1 MSHVDDGTLHAYLDG
16 ELSAVEAARLDAH
29 LAECAA
35 CRARL
40 QEERALIERA
50 AQLLGHA
57 APPERAA
64 PPLHRLRRRPRVVV
78 PLAWAATVALALVT
92 GWYARGDLGRTMG
105 DGGRGTGD
113 KSFNTIAEDATPA
126 ATPEGERD
134 GAGTRTNASAPSAR
148 ARADRP
154 EEPAAGADRVEQRV
168 AKTGAQDR
176 DSGIVVDGVAIEA
189 AGRALPDAAD
199 ERQKLRDEVA
209 AAQQHAPAGAPPAP
223 AAVTAA
229 PDVQLRGGR
238 PAAAAQAPAAA
249 DVARAQGI
257 VPRDLVTTT
266 WRVIPRAP
274 ARTLLGTE
282 PVAVPGLRIRNLRQS
297 PAGDGVVVVEQEL
310 DSGRVIQ
317 LFQQRATVPDEER
330 AVRREAVEAPRQVAA
345 ANERLARYVGG
356 LRVEIAGPLDTD
368 SLNKLLESVRP
379 IPE

>member
-40 QEERALIERA
+40 EEERALIERA

-64 PPLHRLRRRPRVVV
+64 PPLHQLGRRRRRRRFVV

-113 KSFNTIAEDATPA
+113 ESSSAVAEDAAPA
-126 ATPEGERD
+126 ATPEGQRTFAD
-134 GAGTRTNASAPSAR
+134 TRSNAIAPR
-148 ARADRP
+148 AEPRADRP
-154 EEPAAGADRVEQRV
+154 TELEATGAADRVEQRA
-168 AKTGAQDR
+168 AKTGAQER
-176 DSGIVVDGVAIEA
+176 DSVGVGVGVDGGVVVLEA
-189 AGRALPDAAD
+189 AAD
-199 ERQKLRDEVA
+199 ERQKDVEEA
-209 AAQQHAPAGAPPAP
+209 AAAPPAP
-223 AAVTAA
+223 QAVTAA
-229 PDVQLRGGR
+229 PDITVRGGQ
-238 PAAAAQAPAAA
+238 PAAAAQAPPAAE
-249 DVARAQGI
+249 VARRQRLL
-257 VPRDLVTTT
+257 PRDLVTTT

-282 PVAVPGLRIRNLRQS
+282 PVAVPGLPIRQLRES
-297 PAGDGVVVVEQEL
+297 PFGDGVVVVEQEL

-330 AVRREAVEAPRQVAA
+330 AVRREAVEAPQLAA

>member
-1 MSHVDDGTLHAYLDG
+1 MSHVDDGILHAYLDG

-29 LAECAA
+29 LAECTA

-40 QEERALIERA
+40 EEERALIERA
-50 AQLLGHA
+50 TQLLGHA

-64 PPLHRLRRRPRVVV
+64 PALHQLGRRRRRPRFVV
-78 PLAWAATVALALVT
+78 PLAWVATVALALMT
-92 GWYARGDLGRTMG
+92 GWYARGG

-113 KSFNTIAEDATPA
+113 ESFNTVADRATPA
-126 ATPEGERD
+126 ATPARERTD
-134 GAGTRTNASAPSAR
+134 ADTRSNASAR

-154 EEPAAGADRVEQRV
+154 TELEATGVADRVQQRV
-168 AKTGAQDR
+168 AKTGAQER
-176 DSGIVVDGVAIEA
+176 DSGIVLDGVGLDA
-189 AGRALPDAAD
+189 AGRAVPDAAD
-199 ERQKLRDEVA
+199 ERQKVREEVA
-209 AAQQHAPAGAPPAP
+209 AAGQHAPAGAPPA
-223 AAVTAA
+223 AQAVAAA
-229 PDVQLRGGR
+229 PDIAVRGGR
-238 PAAAAQAPAAA
+238 PPANQQAPLPS
-249 DVARAQGI
+249 DVARRVRL

-282 PVAVPGLRIRNLRQS
+282 PVAVPGLRIRNLRES

-310 DSGRVIQ
+310 DSSRVIR
-317 LFQQRATVPDEER
+317 LFQQRAAAGYAKDDSVGWYAQDWYAR
-330 AVRREAVEAPRQVAA
+330 GQQA

-379 IPE
+379 IPD

>member
-1 MSHVDDGTLHAYLDG
+1 LDG

-113 KSFNTIAEDATPA
+113 ESFNTVTEDAAPV
-126 ATPEGERD
+126 ATPERELVD
-134 GAGTRTNASAPSAR
+134 ADTRSNASAPR
-148 ARADRP
+148 APGRNDRP
-154 EEPAAGADRVEQRV
+154 AEPAATGAADRVDQRA
-168 AKTGAQDR
+168 AKTGARER
-176 DSGIVVDGVAIEA
+176 DSVPFGIDGGVV
-189 AGRALPDAAD
+189 ALDAAAD
-199 ERQKLRDEVA
+199 ERQQDVEA
-209 AAQQHAPAGAPPAP
+209 AAAPPAP
-223 AAVTAA
+223 RAVTAA
-229 PDVQLRGGR
+229 PDVQVRGGQ
-238 PAAAAQAPAAA
+238 PAAAAQAPPAV

-282 PVAVPGLRIRNLRQS
+282 PVAVPGLRIRNLRES

-310 DSGRVIQ
+310 DSSRVIQ

-368 SLNKLLESVRP
+368 SLNKLLEGVRP